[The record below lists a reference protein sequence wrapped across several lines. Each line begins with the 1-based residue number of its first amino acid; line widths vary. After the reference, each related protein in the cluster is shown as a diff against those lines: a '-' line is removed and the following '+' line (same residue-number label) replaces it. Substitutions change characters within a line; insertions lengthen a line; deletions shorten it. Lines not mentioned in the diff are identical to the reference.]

1 MHITKLRDFIFF
13 ILSFIFLSQLC
24 SSTPLNE
31 FLKCFQKNSNNN
43 SMLNIITPQNSTFKS
58 MLLSRI
64 HNKRYATLQTPKP
77 LAILQPNHETQIKS
91 IILCAKQH
99 NLQLRIRSC
108 GHDFECLSSVS
119 TVPFI
124 ILDMLNFRSI
134 DINYGDETS
143 WIQAGASLGELYYKL
158 GMTSPIHGFSAS
170 VCPGVCTGG
179 HISGGGY
186 GTMMRMHGL
195 TVDNVLDARMM
206 DVNGDILDRKSMG
219 EDVFWAIRGGGGAS
233 FGVIISWKI
242 KLSRVPPKVTVF
254 RVKRTE
260 EQGSFE
266 AFHRWQYVAP
276 NLPKEIFIRAELDV
290 VNKTIVVS
298 FIGHYLGQAQELL
311 SLLEQRFPE
320 LHLKKKECFEM
331 SWAESTV
338 FWIDGHPAENIT
350 SLDELLVQPNGPG
363 EFFKLK
369 SDYMKKP
376 FTKQALKKLWTMM
389 IKIGRVWMKWN
400 PYGGRMSEIPE
411 WETPFPHRAGNLALL
426 QYYVFWNEDG
436 NNVTNHYMNLSRQ
449 LYEKMAPYVSRNPRE
464 TFLNYRDLDIGENPN
479 NETLFKNSLV
489 YGRKYFKG
497 NFDRLVKAKTL
508 VDPGNFFRNEQSIPP
523 LQTTNLV

>member
-1 MHITKLRDFIFF
+1 
-13 ILSFIFLSQLC
+13 
-24 SSTPLNE
+24 
-31 FLKCFQKNSNNN
+31 
-43 SMLNIITPQNSTFKS
+43 

-64 HNKRYATLQTPKP
+64 HNKRFATLQTPKP

-134 DINYGDETS
+134 DINYSDETS
-143 WIQAGASLGELYYKL
+143 WIEAGASLGELYYKL

-320 LHLKKKECFEM
+320 LHLNKKECFEM